1 MYMITSPWWLRK
13 LYAPSLTWQ
22 MPAETGEKV
31 LYLTFD
37 DGPHET
43 ATPFVLDQLKAY
55 GAEGTFFCI
64 GKNVQQYRDIY
75 TRILDEGHSIGNHTQ
90 NHING
95 WKTAD
100 KPYIDNIRQAAQYI
114 DSQLFRPP
122 YGRISRFQA
131 NFLQKIANPAYRI
144 IMWSVLSGDFDV
156 KLAPEKCLENVVVNA
171 KPGSI
176 IVFHDSTKAWDRM
189 SYTLPR
195 VLEHFSKQGYT
206 FKKL

>member
-1 MYMITSPWWLRK
+1 
-13 LYAPSLTWQ
+13 

-55 GAEGTFFCI
+55 GAQGTFFCI
-64 GKNVQQYRDIY
+64 GKNVQQYGDIY
-75 TRILDEGHSIGNHTQ
+75 ARILDEGHSIGNHTQ

-100 KPYIDNIRQAAQYI
+100 KPYIDNIMQAAQYI

-131 NFLQKIANPAYRI
+131 NFLQKIASPAYRI
-144 IMWSVLSGDFDV
+144 IMWSVLSGDFDQ

-176 IVFHDSTKAWDRM
+176 VVFHDSTKAWDRM